1 MKRIFIILIS
11 LCAVISAYAD
21 DDVIE
26 IWNKAQ
32 LETFRDA
39 VNGGNTYSGKT
50 VNLMADITI
59 VADDHWIP
67 IGMSEQRWDEEHL
80 AYVKDE
86 TCVFKGTF
94 DGQGNTITITVSSN
108 HIALGLFGYLYGTVQ
123 HLKVAGNITNT
134 STLTSSTAGI
144 AGYNRGTISE
154 CANLAYIVGTT
165 AGGIA
170 GENHGTITNCYN
182 QGSIG
187 ATGNFDGDR
196 FLGGIAGAIDGE
208 KATISNVY
216 ASCSIEDYYT
226 GLTGSI
232 TNGGIVANPS
242 KWTSSTCY
250 YNVKLNGDT
259 EMDGNTTLTGNALKS
274 SFDNSKWTF
283 TDGELPELTC
293 FKNKIVRLSDNN
305 DNSDILTSY
314 NNQTCTVELSGR
326 TLYKDGKWNTLCLP
340 FDVDDISSSPLAGA
354 TIKEMDGTKTNL
366 DSNGKLTLK
375 FNTATSIEAGKPYI
389 IMWEPGTDLDNVQFS
404 GVTIDNTGPTP
415 VTFSNAFGG
424 DGQFVGTYSPFGIT
438 SGNIDEIVLLSDAN
452 KLGYSKNPRTLR
464 SCRAH
469 FMIPTSSSGIRAMVD
484 FDIDFNGG
492 ESTGVA
498 ALNDNGEMI
507 HDNDGWY
514 TLTGVKLDGKPTR
527 RGIYLHNGR
536 KEAVQ

>member
-67 IGMSEQRWDEEHL
+67 IGMSEQRWDEEHS

-154 CANLAYIVGTT
+154 CANMASIVGTI

-170 GENHGTITNCYN
+170 GENHGTLTNCYH
-182 QGSIG
+182 QGNIY
-187 ATGNFDGDR
+187 ATSEYGGTYY
-196 FLGGIAGAIDGE
+196 LGGIAGIENGVS
-208 KATISNVY
+208 ISNVY
-216 ASCSIEDYYT
+216 AFCGQMDNVSST
-226 GLTGSI
+226 
-232 TNGGIVANPS
+232 GGIVATNQSGTLLS
-242 KWTSSTCY
+242 KCFY
-250 YNVKLNGDT
+250 DVKLDGMSEMSGSTSLVGD
-259 EMDGNTTLTGNALKS
+259 ALKS
-274 SFDNSKWTF
+274 SFNNSIWTF
-283 TDGELPELTC
+283 TEGELPELTC

-498 ALNDNGEMI
+498 ALNDNREMI

>member
-1 MKRIFIILIS
+1 MKRIVSVLIL
-11 LCAVISAYAD
+11 LCFLVAAYAD
-21 DDVIE
+21 GEVIE
-26 IWNKAQ
+26 IWTKEQ
-32 LETFRDA
+32 LKEVRDA
-39 VNGGNTYSGKT
+39 VNNGTDNFSGKT
-50 VNLMADITI
+50 VRLMADLDIDGGWT
-59 VADDHWIP
+59 P
-67 IGMSEQRWDEEHL
+67 IGTIDDEAHS
-80 AYVKDE
+80 
-86 TCVFKGTF
+86 FKGTF
-94 DGQGNTITITVSSN
+94 DGQGNTINISVTGSSTV
-108 HIALGLFGYLYGTVQ
+108 LGLFGYFRGTVEN
-123 HLKVAGNITNT
+123 LKVTGKVLNT
-134 STLTSSTAGI
+134 EKENTSSTAGI
-144 AGYNRGTISE
+144 VAYNRGTISE
-154 CANLAYIVGTT
+154 CANMATIQGTI

-170 GENHGTITNCYN
+170 GENHGTITNCYH
-182 QGSIG
+182 QGNIYATSEYG
-187 ATGNFDGDR
+187 AYY
-196 FLGGIAGAIDGE
+196 LGGIAGIENGVS
-208 KATISNVY
+208 ISNVY
-216 ASCSIEDYYT
+216 AFCGQMDNVSST
-226 GLTGSI
+226 
-232 TNGGIVANPS
+232 GGIVATNQSGTLLS
-242 KWTSSTCY
+242 KCFY
-250 YNVKLNGDT
+250 DVKLDGMSEMSGSTSLVGD
-259 EMDGNTTLTGNALKS
+259 ALKS
-274 SFDNSKWTF
+274 SFNNSIWTF
-283 TDGELPELTC
+283 TEGELPELTC

-536 KEAVQ
+536 KEAVK

>member
-1 MKRIFIILIS
+1 MKRIYIILIS

-59 VADDHWIP
+59 VSDDHWIP

-123 HLKVAGNITNT
+123 HLKVAGKITNT

-154 CANLAYIVGTT
+154 CANLAYIVGTI

-182 QGSIG
+182 QGYIG
-187 ATGNFDGDR
+187 ATGNFSGDR
-196 FLGGIAGAIDGE
+196 FLGGIAGAIDDE

-216 ASCSIEDYYT
+216 ASCSIENSYP

-232 TNGGIVANPS
+232 TNGGIVANPKS
-242 KWTSSTCY
+242 GTMSNCF
-250 YNVKLNGDT
+250 YNVLLD
-259 EMDGNTTLTGNALKS
+259 NTTPKMGSQTLTGDALKS
-274 SFDNSKWTF
+274 SFNNSIWTF
-283 TDGELPELTC
+283 KEGELPELTC

-404 GVTIDNTGPTP
+404 GVTIDNTGPTA
-415 VTFSNAFGG
+415 VSFSNALGSNG
-424 DGQFVGTYSPFGIT
+424 EFVGTYSPFSIDA
-438 SGNIDEIVLLSDAN
+438 GNIDKIVLLSGDN
-452 KLGYSKNPRTLR
+452 TLGYSKSNRTLR

-469 FMIPTSSSGIRAMVD
+469 FMIPTSSSIRAMMD
-484 FDIDFNGG
+484 FDIDFDGG
-492 ESTGVA
+492 ESTRITNMDSTDETDG
-498 ALNDNGEMI
+498 
-507 HDNDGWY
+507 NDGWW
-514 TLTGVKLDGKPTR
+514 TLTGVKLDGKPTE

-536 KEAVQ
+536 KEAVR

>member
-39 VNGGNTYSGKT
+39 VNGGNNYSGKT
-50 VNLMADITI
+50 VRLMADLNLGDGWT
-59 VADDHWIP
+59 P
-67 IGMSEQRWDEEHL
+67 IGIIDDEDHS
-80 AYVKDE
+80 
-86 TCVFKGTF
+86 FKGTF
-94 DGQGNTITITVSSN
+94 DGQGNTINISVTGSSTV
-108 HIALGLFGYLYGTVQ
+108 LGLFGYFRGTVEN
-123 HLKVAGNITNT
+123 LKVTGKVLNT
-134 STLTSSTAGI
+134 ETTLTSSTAGI
-144 AGYNRGTISE
+144 VAYNRGIISQCACVATIQGT
-154 CANLAYIVGTT
+154 IV
-165 AGGIA
+165 GGIA
-170 GENHGTITNCYN
+170 GENHGTITNCYH
-182 QGSIG
+182 QGNIY
-187 ATGNFDGDR
+187 ATNEDAGKY
-196 FLGGIAGAIDGE
+196 LGGIAGILNGTA
-208 KATISNVY
+208 ISNVY
-216 ASCSIEDYYT
+216 AYCDRMDNVSST
-226 GLTGSI
+226 
-232 TNGGIVANPS
+232 GGIVATNQSGTLLS
-242 KWTSSTCY
+242 KCFY
-250 YNVKLNGDT
+250 DVKLDGMSEMSGSTSLVGD
-259 EMDGNTTLTGNALKS
+259 ALKS
-274 SFDNSKWTF
+274 SFNNSIWTF
-283 TDGELPELTC
+283 TEGELPELTC

-415 VTFSNAFGG
+415 VTFSNASGG

>member
-67 IGMSEQRWDEEHL
+67 IGMSEQRWDEEHS

-326 TLYKDGKWNTLCLP
+326 TLYKDGAWNTLCLP

-366 DSNGKLTLK
+366 DSNGKLTLI

-415 VTFSNAFGG
+415 VTFSNASGG